1 MEISTLRSADWDIFL
16 AIALQEGWRVPEQEL
31 DLFRGPLASG
41 AFALRENVEALG
53 FVTVVAYEK
62 HGWIGNLIVHP
73 ACRGLGYG
81 NGLFDHAVAELTN
94 RGMETIWLTA
104 SAMGKPLYEKKGFR
118 KVDEVVRR
126 ERTPERSAPLCGEPG
141 RKETLL
147 AADARVWGER
157 RTKLIEPLIE
167 EGQVLAAGDAIA
179 LLQRKSNPQILGPWY
194 SPNLCPRE
202 NRRILASIL
211 CAAREGCGLI
221 TDVLASSPVNTLLAA
236 VGFSEGSRCDLMVR
250 GPVQGVDLSSLVSL
264 ASLGSMG

>member
-1 MEISTLRSADWDIFL
+1 MAISILRSADWDIFL
-16 AIALQEGWRVPEQEL
+16 AMALQEGWRVPEQEL
-31 DLFRGPLASG
+31 ELFRGPLASG
-41 AFALRENVEALG
+41 AFALREKGEALG

-81 NGLFDHAVAELTN
+81 NGLFDYAVAELTN

-126 ERTPERSAPLCGEPG
+126 ERRPERSVPLCGESG

-147 AADARVWGER
+147 AADARMWGER
-157 RTKLIEPLIE
+157 RYKLIEPLIE

-179 LLQRKSNPQILGPWY
+179 LLQKKSTPQIIGPWF
-194 SPNLCPRE
+194 SPNFCSRE

-211 CAAREGCGLI
+211 GAAGEGCELVS
-221 TDVLASSPVNTLLAA
+221 DVLASSPVNSLLAA
-236 VGFSEGSRCDLMVR
+236 AGFSEQGRCDLMSR
-250 GPVQGVDLSSLVSL
+250 GPMQGVELESLVAL